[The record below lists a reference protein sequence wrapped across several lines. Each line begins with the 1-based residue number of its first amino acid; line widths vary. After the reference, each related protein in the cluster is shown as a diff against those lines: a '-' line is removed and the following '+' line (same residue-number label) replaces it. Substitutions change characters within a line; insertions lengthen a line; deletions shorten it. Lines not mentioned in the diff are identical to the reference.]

1 MITGNVIING
11 VDIKS
16 TYGAYVVE
24 GGFVDIPCI
33 PDMKEP
39 TVNDWYEYDG
49 VEADLDAPCCEPLT
63 HTIVFMMKGE
73 LSVLDSF
80 LKMIMSY
87 RFMSINMVD
96 ISREISARVVSAI
109 PEGISL
115 GMYRIYVD
123 LCEDNPF
130 EGIEYIVPDSQ
141 TRPTGVTID
150 GNDISLYGMS
160 IVDSVD
166 WLYPGVDV
174 KENLLHS
181 SKYDNGESHYTGKE
195 VSDNEDIVKY
205 MPVTSNTD
213 DIEISAVI
221 KSKSFN
227 QFWIKRNALALDL
240 FKPGERVI
248 TYKGV
253 SKKAYYK
260 RCRSSLFMYSD
271 RIWWKFGLSF
281 GNLGGE

>member
-80 LKMIMSY
+80 LKMIMSE
-87 RFMSINMVD
+87 RLISINMVD
-96 ISREISARVVSAI
+96 ISREIRARVVSAI
-109 PEGISL
+109 PKGISL
-115 GMYRIYVD
+115 GMYRISVD
-123 LCEDNPF
+123 LCEDNPL
-130 EGIEYIVPDSQ
+130 EGIEYIVPDNHS
-141 TRPTGVTID
+141 RPTGLIID

-160 IVDSVD
+160 LVDSID

-174 KENLLHS
+174 KDNLLHS
-181 SKYDNGESHYTGKE
+181 SQYDNGESHFTGNDM
-195 VSDNEDIVKY
+195 S
-205 MPVTSNTD
+205 VTCNAD
-213 DIEISAVI
+213 DIEISSVM
-221 KSKSFN
+221 KSKSFH
-227 QFWIKRNALALDL
+227 QFWSKRNALALDL

-260 RCRSSLFMYSD
+260 SCRSSLFMYSD

-281 GNLGGE
+281 RNLGGE

>member
-49 VEADLDAPCCEPLT
+49 IEADLDVPCCKPLN
-63 HTIVFMMKGE
+63 HRIVFMMKGE
-73 LSVLDSF
+73 LSALESF
-80 LKMIMSY
+80 LKMIRSE
-87 RFMSINMVD
+87 RLISINMVD
-96 ISREISARVVSAI
+96 ISREINARVVSAI
-109 PEGISL
+109 AEGIAI
-115 GMYRIYVD
+115 GMYRISVD
-123 LCEDNPF
+123 LCEDNPL
-130 EGIEYIVPDSQ
+130 EGIEYIVPDNQS
-141 TRPTGVTID
+141 RPTGLIID

-160 IVDSVD
+160 LVDSID

-174 KENLLHS
+174 KDNLLHS
-181 SKYDNGESHYTGKE
+181 SQYDNGESHFTGNDM
-195 VSDNEDIVKY
+195 S
-205 MPVTSNTD
+205 VTCNAD
-213 DIEISAVI
+213 DIEISAVM
-221 KSKSFN
+221 KSKSFH

-260 RCRSSLFMYSD
+260 SCRSRSFMYSGK
-271 RIWWKFGLSF
+271 IWWMFELSF
-281 GNLGGE
+281 GYLGGE

>member
-80 LKMIMSY
+80 LKMIMSE
-87 RFMSINMVD
+87 RLISINMVD

-109 PEGISL
+109 PKGISL
-115 GMYRIYVD
+115 GMYRISVD
-123 LCEDNPF
+123 LCEDNPL
-130 EGIEYIVPDSQ
+130 EGIEYIVPDNQS
-141 TRPTGVTID
+141 RPTGLIID

-160 IVDSVD
+160 LVDSID

-174 KENLLHS
+174 KDNLLHS
-181 SKYDNGESHYTGKE
+181 SQYDNGESHFTGNDM
-195 VSDNEDIVKY
+195 S
-205 MPVTSNTD
+205 VTCNAD
-213 DIEISAVI
+213 DIEISAVM
-221 KSKSFN
+221 KSKSFH

-253 SKKAYYK
+253 SRKAYYK
-260 RCRSSLFMYSD
+260 SCRSSLFMYSD

-281 GNLGGE
+281 RNLGGE

>member
-24 GGFVDIPCI
+24 KGFVDIPCI

-39 TVNDWYEYDG
+39 TINDWYEYDG
-49 VEADLDAPCCEPLT
+49 VEVDLDAPCCQPLT
-63 HTIVFMMKGE
+63 HNIVFMMKGE

-80 LKMIMSY
+80 LKMLMSE
-87 RFMSINMVD
+87 RLLTINMVD

-109 PEGISL
+109 PKGISL
-115 GMYRIYVD
+115 GMYRISVD
-123 LCEDNPF
+123 LCEDNPL
-130 EGIEYIVPDSQ
+130 EGIEYIVPDNQS
-141 TRPTGVTID
+141 RPTGLIID

-160 IVDSVD
+160 LVDSID

-174 KENLLHS
+174 KDNLLHS
-181 SKYDNGESHYTGKE
+181 SQYDNGESHFTGNDL
-195 VSDNEDIVKY
+195 S
-205 MPVTSNTD
+205 VTCNAD
-213 DIEISAVI
+213 DIEISAVM
-221 KSKSFN
+221 KSKSFH

-260 RCRSSLFMYSD
+260 SCRSILFMYSD
-271 RIWWKFGLSF
+271 RIWWKFELSF

>member
-16 TYGAYVVE
+16 TYGVYVVE

-80 LKMIMSY
+80 LKMITSE
-87 RFMSINMVD
+87 RLISINMVD
-96 ISREISARVVSAI
+96 ISREINARVVSAVAK
-109 PEGISL
+109 GIAI
-115 GMYRIYVD
+115 GMYRISVD
-123 LCEDNPF
+123 LCEDNPL
-130 EGIEYIVPDSQ
+130 EGIEYIVPDNQS
-141 TRPTGVTID
+141 RPTGLIID

-160 IVDSVD
+160 LVDSID

-174 KENLLHS
+174 KDNLLHS
-181 SKYDNGESHYTGKE
+181 SQYDNGESHFTGNDL
-195 VSDNEDIVKY
+195 S
-205 MPVTSNTD
+205 VTCNAD
-213 DIEISAVI
+213 DIEISAVM
-221 KSKSFN
+221 KSKSFH

-240 FKPGERVI
+240 FKPGERFI

-260 RCRSSLFMYSD
+260 SCRSSLFMYSD
-271 RIWWKFGLSF
+271 KIWWKFGLSF
-281 GNLGGE
+281 RNLGGE

>member
-80 LKMIMSY
+80 LKMIMSE
-87 RFMSINMVD
+87 RLISINMVD
-96 ISREISARVVSAI
+96 ISREIRARVVSAI
-109 PEGISL
+109 PKGISL
-115 GMYRIYVD
+115 GMYRISVD
-123 LCEDNPF
+123 LCEDNPL
-130 EGIEYIVPDSQ
+130 EGIEYIVPDNHS
-141 TRPTGVTID
+141 RPTGLIID

-160 IVDSVD
+160 LVDSID

-174 KENLLHS
+174 KDNLLHS
-181 SKYDNGESHYTGKE
+181 SQYDNGESHFTGNDM
-195 VSDNEDIVKY
+195 S
-205 MPVTSNTD
+205 VTCNAD
-213 DIEISAVI
+213 DIEISSVM
-221 KSKSFN
+221 KSKSFH

-260 RCRSSLFMYSD
+260 SCRSSLFMYSD

-281 GNLGGE
+281 RNLGGE

>member
-73 LSVLDSF
+73 LSVVDSF
-80 LKMIMSY
+80 LKMIRSE
-87 RFMSINMVD
+87 RLISINMVD
-96 ISREISARVVSAI
+96 ISREIRARVVSAI
-109 PEGISL
+109 PKGISL
-115 GMYRIYVD
+115 GMYRISVD
-123 LCEDNPF
+123 LCEDNPL
-130 EGIEYIVPDSQ
+130 EGIEYIVPDNQS
-141 TRPTGVTID
+141 RPTGLIID

-160 IVDSVD
+160 LVDSID

-174 KENLLHS
+174 KDNLLHS
-181 SKYDNGESHYTGKE
+181 SQYDNGESHFTGNDM
-195 VSDNEDIVKY
+195 S
-205 MPVTSNTD
+205 VTCNAD
-213 DIEISAVI
+213 DIEISAVM
-221 KSKSFN
+221 KSKSFH

-260 RCRSSLFMYSD
+260 SCKSSLFMYSD

-281 GNLGGE
+281 RNLGGE